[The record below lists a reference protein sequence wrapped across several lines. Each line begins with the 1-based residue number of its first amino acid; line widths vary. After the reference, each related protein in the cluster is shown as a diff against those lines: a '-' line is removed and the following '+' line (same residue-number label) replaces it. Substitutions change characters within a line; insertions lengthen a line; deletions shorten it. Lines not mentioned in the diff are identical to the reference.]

1 MGYYPSTEA
10 IECQPER
17 LKFVEAKLLS
27 SGVGRSRG
35 RRLPHFADRP
45 VPAGYHT
52 GILIE
57 RGILVDKRSRT
68 SLKAESVIDVQSS
81 SFAEGRRRHEA

>member
-1 MGYYPSTEA
+1 MSA
-10 IECQPER
+10 R
-17 LKFVEAKLLS
+17 KVEIRRRHLS
-27 SGVGRSRG
+27 PAVGRSSG
-35 RRLPHFADRP
+35 RRLPHFADQP
-45 VPAGYHT
+45 APAGYHT

-68 SLKAESVIDVQSS
+68 SSKAESVIDMQSS